1 MGGGGRTFP
10 RIMPRLERSP
20 CACSKP
26 TSRFEVIFIF
36 NGRINGTGLR
46 VTRRESLLLQIPV
59 GSRPLSKLNPAC
71 ASITISRGGGRGNS
85 RNFSNLFLSTVYYY
99 YYCCCFSKL
108 TFTRSK
114 GRRKKRSVYYRLS
127 RLVCVYIFRDICPPL
142 SLLKFRV
149 ERYTW

>member
-71 ASITISRGGGRGNS
+71 ASITISRGGGGQ
-85 RNFSNLFLSTVYYY
+85 
-99 YYCCCFSKL
+99 FSKFFQFISFYRL
-108 TFTRSK
+108 LLLLLLLFFEINFYSFE
-114 GRRKKRSVYYRLS
+114 RKKKKEERILS
-127 RLVCVYIFRDICPPL
+127 IVSSCVCIYISRYL
-142 SLLKFRV
+142 SPV
-149 ERYTW
+149 SS

>member
-1 MGGGGRTFP
+1 MGGWGGGGRTFP

-71 ASITISRGGGRGNS
+71 ASITISRGGGQ
-85 RNFSNLFLSTVYYY
+85 
-99 YYCCCFSKL
+99 FSKFFQFISFYRL
-108 TFTRSK
+108 LLLLLLLFFQINFYSFE
-114 GRRKKRSVYYRLS
+114 RKKKKEERILS
-127 RLVCVYIFRDICPPL
+127 IVSSCVCIYISRYL
-142 SLLKFRV
+142 SPV
-149 ERYTW
+149 SS

>member
-71 ASITISRGGGRGNS
+71 ASITISRGGGGAILEI
-85 RNFSNLFLSTVYYY
+85 FPIYFFLPSIIIIIVVV
-99 YYCCCFSKL
+99 F
-108 TFTRSK
+108 
-114 GRRKKRSVYYRLS
+114 
-127 RLVCVYIFRDICPPL
+127 PN
-142 SLLKFRV
+142 
-149 ERYTW
+149 

>member
-1 MGGGGRTFP
+1 MGGWGGGRTFP

-20 CACSKP
+20 CACAKP

-71 ASITISRGGGRGNS
+71 ASITISRGGGQ
-85 RNFSNLFLSTVYYY
+85 
-99 YYCCCFSKL
+99 FSKFFQFIPFYCL
-108 TFTRSK
+108 LLLLLLLFFQINFYSFE
-114 GRRKKRSVYYRLS
+114 RKKKKEERIFSIVSSCVCIYISRYLS
-127 RLVCVYIFRDICPPL
+127 PV
-142 SLLKFRV
+142 SS
-149 ERYTW
+149 